1 MVNLFEA
8 LMIICFGLSWPIS
21 IYRSWTSRTAKGKSL
36 FFEVFL
42 WIGYAFGIAR
52 KIILTCTGNG
62 HDWMFYL
69 GFVFYVLNMAEIT
82 IDMCLYFRNVKLD
95 KIRDAELK
103 EELAEAGITAK

>member
-1 MVNLFEA
+1 MVNLLEA

-36 FFEVFL
+36 FFEIFL

-52 KIILTCTGNG
+52 KIILTCEGSG

-69 GFVFYVLNMAEIT
+69 SFIFYVLNMAEIT
-82 IDMCLYFRNVKLD
+82 IDICLYFRNAKLD
-95 KIRDAELK
+95 KIRDAGTK
-103 EELAEAGITAK
+103 EALSDNGTAAK